1 MAQDKISKKI
11 ESKFGNHLRSRV
23 NGVLIKEDKI
33 LMIKHLMSE
42 KREFWSVPGGGM
54 NFGQSAPDNLKREF
68 LEETSLEIEVEDYL
82 FVHEYL
88 EPPLH
93 AMEHF
98 FSVRVTGGLLE
109 LGHDPELDGGEQ
121 VLGEVRWMN
130 LEELHSLPNNA
141 LHQIFWRIKSLKDL
155 GKWKGYFNFGNI
167 SLK

>member
-23 NGVLIKEDKI
+23 NGILIQDEKL
-33 LMIKHLMSE
+33 LMIKHMMSE
-42 KREFWSVPGGGM
+42 DREFWSVPGGGM
-54 NFGQSAPDNLKREF
+54 VYGQSASDNLKREF
-68 LEETSLEIEVEDYL
+68 LEETGLEVAVGDYL

-88 EPPLH
+88 DPPLH

-98 FSVRVTGGLLE
+98 FLVEKIGGQMK
-109 LGHDPELDGGEQ
+109 LGIDPELASAEQ
-121 VLGEVRWMN
+121 ILTELRWMTVD
-130 LEELHSLPNNA
+130 ELHSLPENA

-155 GKWKGYFNFGNI
+155 GKWTGYFNFGNI

>member
-23 NGVLIKEDKI
+23 NGILIEGDKI

-54 NFGQSAPDNLKREF
+54 IYGQSAKENLKREF
-68 LEETSLEIEVEDYL
+68 FEETGLEIKVGKYV
-82 FVHEYL
+82 FVHEFL
-88 EPPLH
+88 DPPLH

-98 FSVRVTGGLLE
+98 FLIEAEGGNLK
-109 LGHDPELDGGEQ
+109 LGHDPELEREEQ
-121 VLGEVRWMN
+121 ILTELRWMT
-130 LEELHSLPNNA
+130 LEELHSLPKNA

-155 GKWKGYFNFGNI
+155 GKWKGYFNFENI